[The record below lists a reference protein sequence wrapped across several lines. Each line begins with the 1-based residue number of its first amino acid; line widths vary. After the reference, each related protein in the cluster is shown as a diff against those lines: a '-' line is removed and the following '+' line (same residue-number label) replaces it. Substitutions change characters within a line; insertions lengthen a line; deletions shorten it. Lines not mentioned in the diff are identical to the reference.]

1 VRLGGGGDGGVV
13 ELPCT
18 VQRHTF
24 LGGIVRYALDAG
36 GGRPVLADVQ
46 RLLPG
51 IDVGKPARLQVDLAD
66 LRAYPG
72 TQRPW
77 GETA

>member
-1 VRLGGGGDGGVV
+1 LGDDRGRAAVRLQG
-13 ELPCT
+13 T
-18 VQRHTF
+18 VTRLTF
-24 LGGIVRYALDAG
+24 LGGIVRYALDVG
-36 GGRPVLADVQ
+36 GARPVLADEQ
-46 RLLPG
+46 RPVPDLGVETATTLHF
-51 IDVGKPARLQVDLAD
+51 DLAD